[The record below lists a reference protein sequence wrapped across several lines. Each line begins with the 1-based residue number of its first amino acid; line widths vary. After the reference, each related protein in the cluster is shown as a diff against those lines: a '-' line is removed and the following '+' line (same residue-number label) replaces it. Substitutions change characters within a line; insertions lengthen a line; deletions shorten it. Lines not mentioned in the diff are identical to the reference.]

1 MNDSDISPTML
12 PNEPSSSTA
21 TFDASPIIMGEPL
34 PTTSMN
40 QSPAVAADTV
50 PNDSEIQVI
59 HEKIAPVT
67 IKPGVCQCN
76 SPIQPTPRQICEF
89 LDREFPIGYT
99 PNIVDILDSAD
110 CWRAVKNIRQI
121 DFSNQVIGRGS
132 TVYGKLRQHKKMAWK
147 DMVQRRE
154 GVWRFYNFL
163 SVCECL
169 RQRIVTMNLSL
180 EWNMYDREKSAM
192 QQGLAMPTP
201 ETHPMILEL
210 QESHRIASLRK
221 AESAKV
227 ITILEALKMIN
238 APLPEGFTPDAP
250 GLVDSIE
257 GWRRNLS
264 LTDPCKKK
272 PPKMSL
278 VDLANSVL
286 GCTDKVYRK
295 MRARK
300 AEWNELL
307 RAQKFVLR
315 MYNWIEMTE
324 EVKEKIMKLK
334 ISSKDWVNFEGMQNP
349 GENLFLRDFGLSEN
363 QKKKL
368 EAVKTKN
375 SKIVAPKHQKAAS
388 KTSEKGSA
396 PESTITDQGKA
407 PVSAENVPDDLQTFE
422 NPPIQPSESESPVF
436 ESPESPNS
444 ESDDF
449 QLEEIE
455 DPNFQEEINNAFR
468 ILDAKLPANF
478 VPDIKQILE
487 STENWLNTSKIPI
500 SEFSEKILGC
510 LESEY
515 LNLRETKM
523 EWKDMFAGREL
534 IRRMYNFLKIGE
546 TEKAGILKLDI
557 SEELWLLHEIGSDED
572 CVEEEFEDQELGQKV
587 PEDFPDQMSQ
597 NLRSSAQIAQQPNQ
611 ITLIMDQQ
619 PVQTIPEDLT
629 IPDLAQI
636 AQQRIRQVP
645 EGIPYKVISNS
656 AQTAQQ
662 TSQVTQIS
670 TQQPSQTVPKDLTIP
685 NLAQN
690 AQQRVPE
697 VLEGVATLIASN
709 SDPNQA
715 PKKPKRKPKKPKSQE
730 LTSEQ
735 PTFLDANLPP
745 DTFPDTTEVL
755 RKIENWRLAR
765 KMRREDLTEMIPKCS
780 LNSYRSLIRYKA
792 EYLRMKSEGQAS
804 IRRIFNF
811 LSASEEQRTELWET
825 FWASK
830 KAKESSTSSE
840 NLISMVPV
848 IPNIQDVAVK
858 SKKPTKRKVVEEKT
872 NSKLPKIDEPLVLEP
887 DVDEYLNRNPKFLKK
902 SSDKDY
908 DPFDFDLLSP
918 LPVFAE
924 QLEREFMNRSPQE
937 TPELDPMEIQE
948 ILYSNPGTNNDG
960 SAAYNNPAS
969 YSNPPN
975 QQEMGN
981 SNPGSSSCSDN
992 QNWNQETSEP
1002 GCSNQNYS
1010 NPPNY
1015 SNHQGYQYS
1024 NQNSMSNAHYSNQTG
1039 YSNQSPN
1046 ENQRPQDVQYSN
1058 QNYSNP
1064 TSYSSPENVNFA
1076 GHHYSTTSY
1085 NAHFEGSR
1093 PMGLQLNCSN
1103 QKPAHQNYGYS
1114 NQNQMPAHQT
1124 VNYSNQ
1130 NQMSAHQTQGY
1141 RNQNQMPAHQTQGYS
1156 NQKPAHQTQGY
1167 SNQNSP
1173 MPAHQAGHYSNQ
1185 NQMPAHQ
1192 TQNYS
1197 NQNQMPAHQTGH
1209 YSNPPTMLS
1218 PVPTTSYSNPPPN
1231 YSNPEQMRS
1240 PMMMSNDYS
1249 NPPRFVL
1256 QPKKPENVP
1265 GQYLPP
1271 CPRQVDFEKL
1281 GVKLQYPTDPSTVN
1295 YQ

>member
-1 MNDSDISPTML
+1 ML

-34 PTTSMN
+34 PTTSMT
-40 QSPAVAADTV
+40 QKPEASDTV
-50 PNDSEIQVI
+50 PSDSEIQVI
-59 HEKIAPVT
+59 HTKLAPVT

-99 PNIVDILDSAD
+99 PNIADILDSAD

-132 TVYGKLRQHKKMAWK
+132 GVYGKLRQHKKMAWK

-154 GVWRFYNFL
+154 GVWRFFNFL

-192 QQGLAMPTP
+192 QQGLAIPTP

-210 QESHRIASLRK
+210 QESYRIASLRK
-221 AESAKV
+221 AESEKV
-227 ITILEALKMIN
+227 FTILEALKMIN

-315 MYNWIEMTE
+315 MHNWIEMTE

-334 ISSKDWVNFEGMQNP
+334 ISTKDWTNFEGMQNP

-368 EAVKTKN
+368 EAVKTKI
-375 SKIVAPKHQKAAS
+375 SKIVRPKLQKAAS
-388 KTSEKGSA
+388 KTSENGNG
-396 PESTITDQGKA
+396 PELVNTSRENSPA
-407 PVSAENVPDDLQTFE
+407 LAEKVPDNLQKNFE
-422 NPPIQPSESESPVF
+422 NALIFEESPIF

-444 ESDDF
+444 ESDDI

-455 DPNFQEEINNAFR
+455 DPNFQEEINNVFR

-478 VPDIKQILE
+478 VPDTNQILDA
-487 STENWLNTSKIPI
+487 TKIWLDASKIPI

-515 LNLRETKM
+515 LNLRETKVQG
-523 EWKDMFAGREL
+523 KDMFAGREL

-546 TEKAGILKLDI
+546 EEKAGILKLDI
-557 SEELWLLHEIGSDED
+557 SEELWLLHEIGNDED
-572 CVEEEFEDQELGQKV
+572 CMEEECEDQEMRQKV
-587 PEDFPDQMSQ
+587 PEDLTTP
-597 NLRSSAQIAQQPNQ
+597 NLQSLPQIAQQS
-611 ITLIMDQQ
+611 
-619 PVQTIPEDLT
+619 VQTIPEDLT
-629 IPDLAQI
+629 IPDLAQN
-636 AQQRIRQVP
+636 ALQRIPQVP

-662 TSQVTQIS
+662 TSQMT
-670 TQQPSQTVPKDLTIP
+670 TLLDQQPSRTVPEDSTTSS
-685 NLAQN
+685 LAQN
-690 AQQRVPE
+690 AQERVPE
-697 VLEGVATLIASN
+697 VSEAVPILIATN

-715 PKKPKRKPKKPKSQE
+715 PKKPKRKPKKPKAQE
-730 LTSEQ
+730 IPPEQ

-745 DTFPDTTEVL
+745 ETFPDTTEVL

-765 KMRREDLTEMIPKCS
+765 KMRREDLIEMILKCS

-811 LSASEEQRTELWET
+811 LNASEEQRAQLWDT

-830 KAKESSTSSE
+830 TSKEPE
-840 NLISMVPV
+840 NLISIIPV
-848 IPNIQDVAVK
+848 IPNIQDVAVNP
-858 SKKPTKRKVVEEKT
+858 KKLTKRKVAEEKT
-872 NSKLPKIDEPLVLEP
+872 NPKLPKIDEPLVLEP

-902 SSDKDY
+902 ASDKDY

-918 LPVFAE
+918 LPMFAE
-924 QLEREFMNRSPQE
+924 QLEREFMNRSTQD
-937 TPELDPMEIQE
+937 TPEFDSMGIQE
-948 ILYSNPGTNNDG
+948 II
-960 SAAYNNPAS
+960 
-969 YSNPPN
+969 
-975 QQEMGN
+975 N
-981 SNPGSSSCSDN
+981 SNPGMSNDRIVAYSNPENQQDVVYSTPET

-1002 GCSNQNYS
+1002 GYNNSNYS
-1010 NPPNY
+1010 IPPSYN
-1015 SNHQGYQYS
+1015 SHQGYQYS
-1024 NQNSMSNAHYSNQTG
+1024 NQNSMSNAHYSNPTG
-1039 YSNQSPN
+1039 YSKQSSN
-1046 ENQRPQDVQYSN
+1046 ENQRPQGFQYSS
-1058 QNYSNP
+1058 QNYSNH
-1064 TSYSSPENVNFA
+1064 TRYSSSGDVAFA
-1076 GHHYSTTSY
+1076 GHIYNTTSY
-1085 NAHFEGSR
+1085 NNPHANFEGSR
-1093 PMGLQLNCSN
+1093 PMGVQLNYSNQRPAHQTNGYSKQNQMLTHQTQSYSNQNQIPAHQSQNCSN
-1103 QKPAHQNYGYS
+1103 QNQNPAHQNQGYS
-1114 NQNQMPAHQT
+1114 NQNQIPAHQT
-1124 VNYSNQ
+1124 VNYN
-1130 NQMSAHQTQGY
+1130 
-1141 RNQNQMPAHQTQGYS
+1141 

-1173 MPAHQAGHYSNQ
+1173 MPAHQTQNNSNQNQIPAHQTHGYSNQNSPMPTHRTQNNSNQ
-1185 NQMPAHQ
+1185 NQMPTHQ
-1192 TQNYS
+1192 
-1197 NQNQMPAHQTGH
+1197 MGH
-1209 YSNPPTMLS
+1209 YSNPQTMLS
-1218 PVPTTSYSNPPPN
+1218 PVSTTTYSNPPPN

-1249 NPPRFVL
+1249 NPQQQPRFVL
-1256 QPKKPENVP
+1256 QPMKPENIP
-1265 GQYLPP
+1265 GQRLPP

-1281 GVKLQYPTDPSTVN
+1281 GVKLQYKQYPTDPLTVN

>member
-1 MNDSDISPTML
+1 ML

-59 HEKIAPVT
+59 HEKIAPVI

-89 LDREFPIGYT
+89 LDREFPMGYT

-110 CWRAVKNIRQI
+110 CWRAIKNIRQI

-192 QQGLAMPTP
+192 QQGLAKPTP

-315 MYNWIEMTE
+315 MHNWIEMTE
-324 EVKEKIMKLK
+324 EVKVKIMKLK
-334 ISSKDWVNFEGMQNP
+334 ISSKDWTNFEGMQNP

-368 EAVKTKN
+368 EAAKSKV
-375 SKIVAPKHQKAAS
+375 SKIVAPKRQKAAS
-388 KTSEKGSA
+388 KTSEKENA
-396 PESTITDQGKA
+396 PELVIVDQEKVPA
-407 PVSAENVPDDLQTFE
+407 SAENVPDDLQTFE
-422 NPPIQPSESESPVF
+422 NPPTQSSESESPIF

-478 VPDIKQILE
+478 VPDTKQILE
-487 STENWLNTSKIPI
+487 STENWLHTSKIQI

-510 LESEY
+510 LASEY

-546 TEKAGILKLDI
+546 EEKAGILTLDI
-557 SEELWLLHEIGSDED
+557 SEELWLLHEIGNDED
-572 CVEEEFEDQELGQKV
+572 CVEEEV
-587 PEDFPDQMSQ
+587 EDFPNQMSPNSQ
-597 NLRSSAQIAQQPNQ
+597 ILPQIAQE
-611 ITLIMDQQ
+611 
-619 PVQTIPEDLT
+619 PVQTAPEELT
-629 IPDLAQI
+629 IPNVAQN
-636 AQQRIRQVP
+636 AQNEIPKVP

-656 AQTAQQ
+656 AQIAQQ
-662 TSQVTQIS
+662 TSQMTQIP
-670 TQQPSQTVPKDLTIP
+670 TQQTVPENLTTP

-690 AQQRVPE
+690 ALQRISGVPE
-697 VLEGVATLIASN
+697 AVPTLIASD
-709 SDPNQA
+709 SDPNLA
-715 PKKPKRKPKKPKSQE
+715 PKKPKRKPKKPKAQE
-730 LTSEQ
+730 TPPEHL
-735 PTFLDANLPP
+735 TFLDANLPP

-830 KAKESSTSSE
+830 KAKESSTSYE

-858 SKKPTKRKVVEEKT
+858 SKKPMKRKVAEEKT
-872 NSKLPKIDEPLVLEP
+872 NPKFPKITEPLVLEP

-902 SSDKDY
+902 SNDKDY

-948 ILYSNPGTNNDG
+948 ILYSNPGTSNDG
-960 SAAYNNPAS
+960 RAAYNNPAS
-969 YSNPPN
+969 YSNPQN

-981 SNPGSSSCSDN
+981 NNPGSSSCSDN

-1002 GCSNQNYS
+1002 GYSNQNYS
-1010 NPPNY
+1010 NPPSY

-1024 NQNSMSNAHYSNQTG
+1024 NQNSMSNAHYSNPTG

-1058 QNYSNP
+1058 QSYSNP
-1064 TSYSSPENVNFA
+1064 LSYSSSENVNFA
-1076 GHHYSTTSY
+1076 GQHYSTTSY
-1085 NAHFEGSR
+1085 NADFEGSR
-1093 PMGLQLNCSN
+1093 PMGVQLNYSN
-1103 QKPAHQNYGYS
+1103 QKPAHQNQSYS
-1114 NQNQMPAHQT
+1114 NQNQMPAHQAG
-1124 VNYSNQ
+1124 NYSNQ
-1130 NQMSAHQTQGY
+1130 DQMPARQTQGY
-1141 RNQNQMPAHQTQGYS
+1141 SNQKPAHQTQGYS
-1156 NQKPAHQTQGY
+1156 NHNSPMPAHQTQGY

-1218 PVPTTSYSNPPPN
+1218 PVPTTSNSNPPPN

-1256 QPKKPENVP
+1256 QPKKPEYVP